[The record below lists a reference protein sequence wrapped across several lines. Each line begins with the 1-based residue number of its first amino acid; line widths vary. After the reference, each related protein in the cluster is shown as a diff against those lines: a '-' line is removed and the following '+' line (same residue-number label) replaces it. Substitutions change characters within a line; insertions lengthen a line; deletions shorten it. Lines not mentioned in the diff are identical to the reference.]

1 MAYRNGPKIT
11 TDGLVLCLDAAISKS
26 YPGSGTS
33 WIDLSTNKKNAT
45 LANSPSYSSVNKG
58 FFSFDGTNEK
68 AYTSTIIT
76 PSTGDFTACF
86 AYQLT
91 GTGGRGGL
99 FERKLTSPYNG
110 WSLGQGGNGNWSFTV
125 SGTSDFN
132 NRISVTMTYPTTN
145 TWYVDCAVYENGNS
159 VTTYRNGEY
168 TGNTTGASQG
178 NLSSQGT
185 PDPLKIAS
193 RDNSSIY
200 LPCKVAYVMIY
211 NKALSSD
218 EVRQNFNATRG
229 RFGV

>member
-11 TDGLVLCLDAAISKS
+11 TDGLVFCLDAAISKS

-45 LANSPSYSSVNKG
+45 LANGPSYSLSNKG
-58 FFSFDGTNEK
+58 IFSFDGSNDQ
-68 AYTSTIIT
+68 ADTSSVIA
-76 PSTGDFTACF
+76 PDTGDFSVCF
-86 AYQLT
+86 AYQLNFE
-91 GTGGRGGL
+91 GRGGL
-99 FERKLTSPYNG
+99 FERKGTSPYNG
-110 WSLGQGGNGNWSFTV
+110 WSLGQGGTSNWGFTV

-132 NRISVTMTYPTTN
+132 NRITVTMTYPTMN

-159 VTTYRNGEY
+159 VTTYRNGQY
-168 TGNTTGASQG
+168 HGDTTGTSQG

-185 PDPLKIAS
+185 RDPLAIAH
-193 RDNSSIY
+193 RTNDY
-200 LPCKVAYVMIY
+200 LSCKVAYVMIY
-211 NKALSSD
+211 NKALSSN